1 MPVHMS
7 VVKDIGGGESITINI
22 SQVNPVTGEVE
33 YTNPGEMKE
42 VFDEVLE
49 MAEDRMQD
57 MVTRIMET
65 AQLRQWCSPDEWDKI
80 VSVVDIIAGRVEA
93 HVVAKRWQSKQE
105 ENAELAEGRRVAAQQ
120 AMVEDM
126 DRNMSDYDKR
136 LIGKLASGHVIDSDD
151 HYVTLDQ
158 Q

>member
-33 YTNPGEMKE
+33 YTDPGEMQK
-42 VFDEVLE
+42 VFDEVLN

-57 MVTRIMET
+57 MVARIMET
-65 AQLRQWCSPDEWDKI
+65 AQLRQWCTPNEWDKI

-105 ENAELAEGRRVAAQQ
+105 ENEALAEGRRLAALQ
-120 AMVEDM
+120 ADQMNGSFDLGE
-126 DRNMSDYDKR
+126 
-136 LIGKLASGHVIDSDD
+136 D

-158 Q
+158 QG